1 MNDDLEL
8 KEKYLRALADYQNLE
23 KQTQSW
29 REDFVKFAN
38 ESLILDLLEILDDLE
53 KAQEHLK
60 DGGLKIIIDKLQ
72 AILKNNGLEEINL
85 ENAVFDPNLCE
96 AVETLP
102 GEEDNKIAE
111 VISKG
116 YKLNGKV
123 IRVSKV
129 KVWQK
134 S

>member
-1 MNDDLEL
+1 MKDDEDL
-8 KEKYLRALADYQNLE
+8 KNKYLRALADYQNLE

-29 REDFVKFAN
+29 KGDFIKFAN
-38 ESLILDLLEILDDLE
+38 EELILELLEVLDDLE
-53 KAQEHLK
+53 KAYEHLK
-60 DGGLKIIIDKLQ
+60 DDGLKIILDKLQ
-72 AILKNNGLEEINL
+72 TILKNNGLEEINL
-85 ENAVFDPNLCE
+85 ADAVFDPNLCE
-96 AVETLP
+96 AVEVLP

-111 VISKG
+111 IISKG

-123 IRVSKV
+123 IRVAKT

>member
-1 MNDDLEL
+1 MNDDLDL

-29 REDFVKFAN
+29 KEEFIKFAN
-38 ESLILDLLEILDDLE
+38 QNLILDLLEVLDDLE
-53 KAQEHLK
+53 KAYEHLK
-60 DGGLKIIIDKLQ
+60 DDGLKIIIDKLQ
-72 AILKNNGLEEINL
+72 TILKNSGLEEINL
-85 ENAVFDPNLCE
+85 ENAIFDPNLCE

-102 GEEDNKIAE
+102 GEEDNKIAG